1 MFVNRREGLATTVTE
16 VLETEQIKRSI
27 IETKL
32 HHEKPDYASSAKF
45 IRKLKS
51 ILGSLNNAKN
61 YASTIDKSLATS
73 EGCLQNSKH
82 LLPWTTVTV

>member
-1 MFVNRREGLATTVTE
+1 MADQMTSFDVISHCRASSGLSNLCKLFYLFVNRREGPVTTVTE

-27 IETKL
+27 IKTKL

-61 YASTIDKSLATS
+61 
-73 EGCLQNSKH
+73 
-82 LLPWTTVTV
+82 